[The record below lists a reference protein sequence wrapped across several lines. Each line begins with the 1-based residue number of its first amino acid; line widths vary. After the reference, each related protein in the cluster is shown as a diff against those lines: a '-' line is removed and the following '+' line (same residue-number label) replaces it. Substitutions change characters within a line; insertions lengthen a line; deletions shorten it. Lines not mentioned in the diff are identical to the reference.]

1 MPKNTD
7 EKIIVHIDPELKDL
21 IPEYLANRNKDI
33 ESITDALGKGDYTLI
48 KTLGHSMRGSGGGYG
63 FDAITDIGRSLEQAA
78 KNKNSKEVQEHVSE
92 LKGYLECIEVVY
104 G

>member
-1 MPKNTD
+1 MTKNTD

-33 ESITDALGKGDYTLI
+33 DSITVALQNGDYTLI

-63 FDAITDIGRSLEQAA
+63 FDAITDIGGALEQAA
-78 KNKNSKEVQEHVSE
+78 KEKNLRKIQKYVAE
-92 LKGYLECIEVVY
+92 LKNYLECIEVVY